1 MTAMTLTE
9 ISEATGI
16 PVKTLQGRA
25 KRLKIQYAGI
35 RELPTGNLVRTYEMS
50 PELTDSRAI
59 RAEYA
64 VEDAELLAR
73 DGVGTH
79 EAARRIGYR
88 SWGSL
93 ERALHR
99 AGRHDIASRLR
110 HNQTNN

>member
-16 PVKTLQGRA
+16 PVRTLQKRA
-25 KRLKIQYAGI
+25 LLSQIEHVGMKR
-35 RELPTGNLVRTYEMS
+35 VRNTTARTFALE
-50 PELTDSRAI
+50 PALIDPRTIPRDIAI
-59 RAEYA
+59 
-64 VEDAELLAR
+64 EDAELLAR